1 MRYERFSTAQFAPAL
16 PSGATEVTLTAY
28 GHDDLPVLA
37 SKGHRWG
44 VLILPGGG
52 YGMHSP
58 LEGEPV
64 ALSFLERGCQAFV
77 LDYPLCPDRHPR
89 PLLAAASA
97 LAWMRANGPQWG
109 MDRLA
114 VCGFSAGGHLAGSLA
129 NLWHTPLLSETLGQ
143 PQEMFRPDA
152 AILSYP
158 VTLAQPRQGNLTF
171 DHLLGRDVPVEGDL
185 ASLSLERSV
194 SPQNPP
200 TFLWATQSDQM
211 VPVEHTLTYA
221 AALQRAGVPMELHI
235 YPSGPHAM
243 GLAAPESAPGRSYA
257 DPHVA
262 TWFPLCVQWLDS
274 LRPEREHPSN

>member
-1 MRYERFSTAQFAPAL
+1 MRYERFSAAQFAPAL
-16 PSGATEVTLTAY
+16 PPGATEVTLTAY
-28 GHDDLPVLA
+28 GHDDFPVLA
-37 SKGHRWG
+37 NKGRRWG

-52 YGMHSP
+52 YGMHAP

-64 ALSFLERGCQAFV
+64 ALAFLDRGCQSFV
-77 LDYPLCPDRHPR
+77 LDYPLDPDRHPR

-109 MDRLA
+109 MDHFA

-129 NLWHTPLLSETLGQ
+129 NLWHTPLLSEILSQ
-143 PQEMFRPDA
+143 PPEQFRPDA

-158 VTLAQPRQGNLTF
+158 VTLAHPRQGNLTF
-171 DHLLGRDVPVEGDL
+171 DHLLGRDVPVEGAL
-185 ASLSLERSV
+185 APLSLEQSV
-194 SPQNPP
+194 SLQNPP

-211 VPVEHTLTYA
+211 VPVEHTLAYA

-243 GLAAPESAPGRSYA
+243 SLAAPESAPGRSYS

-262 TWFPLCVQWLDS
+262 TWFPLCVQWLAS
-274 LRPEREHPSN
+274 LRPEPKHPSK